1 MKPEFYWKGDLII
14 QEGDVGDWVFFM
26 VSGEVDIVKGDK
38 KVAKLSEPCAF
49 GEKALESNVKR
60 LASI

>member
-1 MKPEFYWKGDLII
+1 
-14 QEGDVGDWVFFM
+14 M
-26 VSGEVDIVKGDK
+26 VTGEVDIVKGDK